1 MHNTHR
7 APAQHQPLPVPRVY
21 LAPRAIYIAV
31 ATLLA
36 TPSAAVLAQSTVT
49 SDSALPPAETV
60 IVTGTRS
67 IGTRMRDSAAPVAV
81 LTADALRE
89 TGASNL
95 FDAMTALMP
104 SYNSQSVSGDIGNMI
119 RSVQL
124 RGLGPNHVLVLVNGK
139 RRHNTASIAADTG
152 PNQFSSPADL
162 DLIPV
167 SAVDHIE
174 ILQDGAAAQYGSD
187 AIAGVVNI
195 ILKSSP
201 SAGEVSLE
209 VGSYGDSKV
218 NPHHDHNGLTRDLL
232 IDKGVALTSN
242 GFAHLSAQLRDHDYT
257 NQTGADLVTT
267 NGFGTP
273 LVPRSPSSDPFPSKT
288 SGDSKSRVGAAALN
302 AGYRLEGGAEVYGN
316 ATYAHRN
323 AWSYQN
329 WRTPTKA
336 PTFYPNGFEPIETA
350 SENDYGVSAGI
361 KGTTSAGLHWDV
373 STTYGRDDIAIGVE
387 DTVNR
392 PLLRATGSSPTSFY
406 DGQYT
411 LSQWTSNADFN
422 KAVDI
427 GWQAPLTL
435 AFGLEARHESYS
447 LGAGDAP
454 SRYDFGPDGFPGYAL
469 ADAGTHTRRNVAGY
483 VDIGVRPLPHWQV
496 SVAGR
501 EEHYSDFG
509 STFNAKLTS
518 RYDFSPTFALRGTV
532 SNGFRAPTL
541 QEEFYSATNVG
552 PTYADVI
559 LPANSPSAVYAG
571 GKPLAPEKSN
581 NLSLGVVATVAPRL
595 NVTLDM
601 YRIEVRHR
609 IISSGT
615 IMGAGANAA
624 IVAHGSVLDPS
635 ITDATVSYLTNGVD
649 TRTHGLDAT
658 ADYPMDFGEYGKVK
672 WTAGLNLNHNR
683 VTGSDL
689 AGGVNPVAI
698 SPVIDATPKSKLIVS
713 GKYFYEDWN
722 LDLRVTRYGETQL
735 TVADPDTDGQPLHT
749 NRIRPTTIAD
759 LELGYD
765 FTSKLSLTAGVRNL
779 FNHFPEHA
787 ISQGYT
793 HAYVLPSFSPFGIN
807 GAYYHVK
814 LAYAL

>member
-1 MHNTHR
+1 
-7 APAQHQPLPVPRVY
+7 
-21 LAPRAIYIAV
+21 
-31 ATLLA
+31 
-36 TPSAAVLAQSTVT
+36 
-49 SDSALPPAETV
+49 
-60 IVTGTRS
+60 
-67 IGTRMRDSAAPVAV
+67 
-81 LTADALRE
+81 
-89 TGASNL
+89 
-95 FDAMTALMP
+95 
-104 SYNSQSVSGDIGNMI
+104 
-119 RSVQL
+119 
-124 RGLGPNHVLVLVNGK
+124 
-139 RRHNTASIAADTG
+139 
-152 PNQFSSPADL
+152 
-162 DLIPV
+162 
-167 SAVDHIE
+167 
-174 ILQDGAAAQYGSD
+174 
-187 AIAGVVNI
+187 
-195 ILKSSP
+195 
-201 SAGEVSLE
+201 
-209 VGSYGDSKV
+209 
-218 NPHHDHNGLTRDLL
+218 
-232 IDKGVALTSN
+232 
-242 GFAHLSAQLRDHDYT
+242 
-257 NQTGADLVTT
+257 
-267 NGFGTP
+267 
-273 LVPRSPSSDPFPSKT
+273 
-288 SGDSKSRVGAAALN
+288 
-302 AGYRLEGGAEVYGN
+302 
-316 ATYAHRN
+316 
-323 AWSYQN
+323 
-329 WRTPTKA
+329 
-336 PTFYPNGFEPIETA
+336 
-350 SENDYGVSAGI
+350 
-361 KGTTSAGLHWDV
+361 
-373 STTYGRDDIAIGVE
+373 
-387 DTVNR
+387 
-392 PLLRATGSSPTSFY
+392 
-406 DGQYT
+406 
-411 LSQWTSNADFN
+411 
-422 KAVDI
+422 
-427 GWQAPLTL
+427 
-435 AFGLEARHESYS
+435 
-447 LGAGDAP
+447 
-454 SRYDFGPDGFPGYAL
+454 
-469 ADAGTHTRRNVAGY
+469 VAGY
-483 VDIGVRPLPHWQV
+483 VDIGVRPLPQWQV

-601 YRIEVRHR
+601 YRIGVRHR
-609 IISSGT
+609 IVSSGT

-658 ADYPMDFGEYGKVK
+658 ADYPMDFGDYGKVK

-683 VTGSDL
+683 VTGSEL
-689 AGGVNPVAI
+689 AGGVDPVAI
-698 SPVIDATPKSKLIVS
+698 SPVIDATPKSKLILG

-722 LDLRVTRYGETQL
+722 LDLRVTHYGETEL

-749 NRIRPTTIAD
+749 NRIKPTTIAD